1 MTKVDLKISEEDLKR
16 VGLPKTKKA
25 EEEDP
30 RAKETKELNE
40 VLSGIKHKLIVCSG
54 KGGVGKST
62 VTVNLAMALAMQGKS
77 VGILD
82 IDITGPNI
90 PKMLHIE
97 GARPD
102 VEPGQ
107 NRFYPVNGPLNV
119 KVMSMAFLLESP
131 DTPVIW
137 RGPLKMSALR
147 QFIKD
152 GYWGSL
158 DYLVIDLPPGTGDET
173 LDIMQLVDG
182 NVIIVT
188 TPQDVATLDAGKTIN
203 MARTMK
209 RHILGVIENM
219 SGFTIKCPHCNKEE
233 TYNLFGSG
241 GGEEMAKSMNAPFL
255 GKVPI
260 EVSVREQGDM
270 GVPVVVKYADSAS
283 AQAFEVIVKKIRETL
298 EPLKKD

>member
-1 MTKVDLKISEEDLKR
+1 MMGKEDLKISEEDLKR
-16 VGLPKTKKA
+16 VGLPKAKKA

-30 RAKETKELNE
+30 RAKETQDLNA
-40 VLSGIKHKLIVCSG
+40 VLSEIKHKLIVCSG

-62 VTVNLAMALAMQGKS
+62 VSVNLAMTLAAQGKS

-97 GARPD
+97 DARPE

-119 KVMSMAFLLESP
+119 KIMSMAFLLETP

-152 GYWGSL
+152 GYWGKL

-182 NVIIVT
+182 HVIVVT
-188 TPQDVATLDAGKTIN
+188 TPQDVATLDAGKTIT
-203 MARTMK
+203 MSRTMK
-209 RHILGVIENM
+209 RPILGVIENM
-219 SGFTIKCPHCNKEE
+219 SGFTVKCPHCDKEE
-233 TYNLFGSG
+233 TYNLFGNG
-241 GGEEMAKSMNAPFL
+241 GGEQMALSMKTPFL
-255 GKVPI
+255 GKIPI
-260 EVSVREQGDM
+260 ELSVREQGDT
-270 GVPVVVKYADSAS
+270 GIPIVIKYPESAS
-283 AQAFEVIVKKIRETL
+283 AQAFEAIVKNIRDQL
-298 EPLKKD
+298 EPLKK